1 MATAKLWWNGS
12 AWQTTD
18 TTCLYKTSR
27 VDAANPGIRGRVKLI
42 AYDNNK
48 VKLYASLEP
57 HGYSGQANTLS
68 GTFTATFNGT
78 SVAVNDSSSRSGEER
93 YAYSSDITFATGDV
107 TCSTGSTGIS
117 GTYYSGGA
125 KHPAKLTF
133 NESVACGVT
142 PFATITFNANGG
154 TGGPSTQNVCKGA
167 ACALTSSTP
176 TRSGYTFSKWN
187 TKADGTGTSYASG
200 ANITASA
207 NTTLYAIWS
216 TNEYPVSITADE
228 GVTITFDGDTFSNVT
243 TSVNKPFG
251 SVCAYSMSANA
262 GFIIKSRDPAT
273 DGSMT
278 ISTSNPSL
286 SATSQ
291 RVGCHLDDGDNW
303 VQACIYYDDGAQWHM
318 VQAYVDNGVS
328 WELVY

>member
-12 AWQTTD
+12 TWSSSEAFWLNGNTKGSL
-18 TTCLYKTSR
+18 TCWVVYS
-27 VDAANPGIRGRVKLI
+27 AQII
-42 AYDNNK
+42 AYDDATLRFKGTMRPNGSG
-48 VKLYASLEP
+48 ASYE
-57 HGYSGQANTLS
+57 LS
-68 GTFTATFNGT
+68 GTKTYKSEGDTLTTFNNANRSRDVALTIGSYPATLTYSGNVSVIRYEGT
-78 SVAVNDSSSRSGEER
+78 PQYGNPWQGS
-93 YAYSSDITFATGDV
+93 
-107 TCSTGSTGIS
+107 GSTSI
-117 GTYYSGGA
+117 TN
-125 KHPAKLTF
+125 PF
-133 NESVACGVT
+133 VT
-142 PFATITFNANGG
+142 VTFNANGG
-154 TGGPSTQNVCKGA
+154 TGGPSTQTVCKGA
-167 ACALTSSTP
+167 ACALTSSKP

-200 ANITASA
+200 ANINVSA

-228 GVTITFDGDTFSNVT
+228 GVTITFDGEDFSDVT
-243 TSVNKPFG
+243 TTVNKPFG
-251 SVCAYSMSANA
+251 KVCAYTIKANS
-262 GFIIKSRDPAT
+262 GFIIKTRSPAT

-278 ISTSNPSL
+278 IKTSANPSL
-286 SATSQ
+286 SAVSQ